1 MAKNVSPVIIYKN
14 GLYTLEQSAECAVP
28 GYLILRLKG
37 PETSLA
43 GLATEQAKA
52 LGEALSRAV
61 RAIEQAAG
69 ADRVYILSFCE
80 VERRLHFH
88 LFPRTAWLLREYRKA
103 NGGESEAINGPLLF
117 EWARKTFVPG
127 HPLPAGM
134 PGRGTV
140 SGTLR
145 EKLQ

>member
-1 MAKNVSPVIIYKN
+1 MSIYEN
-14 GLYTLEQSAECAVP
+14 GLYALEQSAECAVP
-28 GYLILRLKG
+28 GYLLLRLKG
-37 PETSLA
+37 LETSLA
-43 GLATEQAKA
+43 GLANEQAKA

-103 NGGESEAINGPLLF
+103 NGGETEAINGPLLF
-117 EWARKTFVPG
+117 EWARKIYVPG
-127 HPLPAGM
+127 HPLPAGT
-134 PGRGTV
+134 PDKEIV
-140 SGTLR
+140 SRILR
-145 EKLQ
+145 EKLN